1 MDNRTLGDIAAELEG
16 LESVITLVG
25 MLVAPAEMPI
35 NGSIPTQETITN
47 AFYSI
52 TETLRNIR
60 EEVNEWEGRY
70 IALKKQGGDTHESI

>member
-25 MLVAPAEMPI
+25 MLVAPVEMPI
-35 NGSIPTQETITN
+35 NGSTPTQETITN

-52 TETLRNIR
+52 TETLRHIR
-60 EEVNEWEGRY
+60 EEVNEWEGKY
-70 IALKKQGGDTHESI
+70 ITLKQQAAE